1 MGHKEPNT
9 FILRVD
15 DTVQIQIQAVERIAP
30 VQ

>member
-1 MGHKEPNT
+1 MKNPGT

-15 DTVQIQIQAVERIAP
+15 DTVQIQIHAVGRIAP